1 MLMSFTEYN
10 DIARMGEFHRKA
22 LRHLKAVSDIPRSE
36 VFRGTMPF
44 GTVSVL
50 CLYWNRLGELSHLTD
65 LMDTSIFRFGFRTR
79 RRRRTY
85 FPRRGVPCLRR

>member
-1 MLMSFTEYN
+1 MHGIEWEKACGEYAMLMSFTEYN

-22 LRHLKAVSDIPRSE
+22 LHHLRAVSDIPRSE

-50 CLYWNRLGELSHLTD
+50 CLYWNSLGSLSHLTD
-65 LMDTSIFRFGFRTR
+65 LMDT
-79 RRRRTY
+79 
-85 FPRRGVPCLRR
+85 